1 MISWQIFEKFAKF
14 KHNTFLLLR
23 HNLLLSIFSLSN
35 DKMSEVLGA
44 KFEHILIGL
53 VQKKIIILYLLLID
67 IGDIDLNIYIF

>member
-1 MISWQIFEKFAKF
+1 
-14 KHNTFLLLR
+14 
-23 HNLLLSIFSLSN
+23 
-35 DKMSEVLGA
+35 MSEVLGA